1 MAKKRKDKAPL
12 GLDFVACSNPKV
24 RQAYEIEEKFE
35 AGMVLTGSEVK
46 SLREKRADLEGA
58 YAAIDSNGELWLH
71 KAYIGPYA
79 FSGPYFGHEERR
91 PRKLLMHRH
100 ELKRLQGALT
110 LKGLTL
116 VPTQIYFKKGR
127 AKVELALARGKK
139 KGDQREDLKRQVE
152 LREAREA
159 MERHRR

>member
-1 MAKKRKDKAPL
+1 MAKKRKDKAPI
-12 GLDFVACSNPKV
+12 GLDFVACTNPKV
-24 RQAYEIEEKFE
+24 RQSYEIEEKFE

-58 YAAIDSNGELWLH
+58 YAALDARGELWLH

-79 FSGPYFGHEERR
+79 FSGPHFGHEEKR
-91 PRKLLMHRH
+91 PRKLLMHGH

-116 VPTQIYFKKGR
+116 IPTQIYFKNGR
-127 AKVELALARGKK
+127 AKVELGLARGKK
-139 KGDQREDLKRQVE
+139 KGDDREDMKRRVE
-152 LREAREA
+152 LKEAREA
-159 MERHRR
+159 IERHRR